1 MAIIAAEVMPMSAM
15 PALIT
20 TDEDDPRWLAMVS
33 NDRAYDGAFVCA
45 VRTTKIYCRP
55 TCRARL
61 PKREN
66 VSFFDTPDAAER
78 AGYRAC
84 KRCHPREAAG
94 GDQQDLVGRICA
106 RIDASEG
113 MAPSLDEL
121 GSEFGLSPFHLQRVF
136 KRIAGV
142 TPRQYAAARRVE
154 RLKIELRA
162 DGAVAG
168 AIYGAGFGS
177 SSRVYE
183 SAASTLG
190 MTPAA
195 YGKRGAGMR
204 IRYTIAQSP
213 IGRVLVAG
221 TERGIASVCIGDD
234 DAELEETLH
243 SDYAAAQIER
253 DDLSSARW
261 RDAVLQAISD
271 GGADP
276 SLPTDV
282 RATAFQ
288 ARVWQALREIPAGET
303 RAYHEVA
310 ASLGQPKATR
320 AVARAC
326 AMNPTAIVVP
336 CHRVVRADGD
346 AGGYRYGT
354 ERKRALLENERRKH
368 PPGSASSGLEPAA
381 EPI

>member
-1 MAIIAAEVMPMSAM
+1 MIAVGGDEMFAM
-15 PALIT
+15 QAVIETDNDETRWQAVVRNDPAC
-20 TDEDDPRWLAMVS
+20 
-33 NDRAYDGAFVCA
+33 DGAFVVA

-55 TCRARL
+55 ICRARL

-66 VSFFDTPDAAER
+66 VSFMESPDDAER

-84 KRCHPREAAG
+84 KRCYPRNTTAG
-94 GDQQDLVGRICA
+94 QQDLVSRICA
-106 RIDASEG
+106 RIDASDG
-113 MAPSLDEL
+113 VTPSLDEL
-121 GSEFGLSPFHLQRVF
+121 GSDFALSPFHLQRVF

-154 RLKIELRA
+154 RLKTELRA

-183 SAASTLG
+183 TAASTLG

-195 YGKRGAGMR
+195 YGKGGAGMR
-204 IRYTIAQSP
+204 IGYTIAESP

-221 TERGIASVCIGDD
+221 TERGIASVCIGDN
-234 DAELEETLH
+234 DATLVDTLH
-243 SDYAAAQIER
+243 SDYRAAHIER
-253 DDLSSARW
+253 DDVSSARW
-261 RDAVLQAISD
+261 RDAVLRAISE

-310 ASLGQPKATR
+310 EAIGHPNATR

-326 AMNPTAIVVP
+326 AMNPTAIIVP

-354 ERKRALLENERRKH
+354 DRKRALLENERRKH
-368 PPGSASSGLEPAA
+368 PKKSK
-381 EPI
+381 